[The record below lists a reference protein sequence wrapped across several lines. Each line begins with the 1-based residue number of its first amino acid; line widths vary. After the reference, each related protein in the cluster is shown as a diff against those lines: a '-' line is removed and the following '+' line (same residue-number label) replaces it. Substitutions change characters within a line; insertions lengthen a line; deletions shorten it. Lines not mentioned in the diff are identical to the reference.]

1 MWKCVLQRGGVYFAH
16 VKPGSELSGDYPVN
30 CVDFRNGTQSDP
42 SGFKPANKQTTPLPK
57 PSTESAVYADSVTH
71 IMRGM
76 RGLDPQLQASG
87 VS

>member
-1 MWKCVLQRGGVYFAH
+1 MYFAH
-16 VKPGSELSGDYPVN
+16 MKPCSELSGDYPVN
-30 CVDFRNGTQSDP
+30 CVDLRNGTQSDR
-42 SGFKPANKQTTPLPK
+42 SGFKPANKQTTPLSK
-57 PSTESAVYADSVTH
+57 PSIESAVYADLVTR